1 MVKTVTVDLEDFE
14 FAVADRFPGVF
25 GRSQRLT
32 AATPRELI
40 DQLASHASSPDD
52 GPCLTVRAFY
62 RIRRMLSQY
71 LDRSPRGIVPT
82 TCLTELMPDLEQRRS
97 QWLAV
102 HAAIGAKY
110 GARLVRPEPL
120 AWVIALTVGT
130 LFLAT
135 ISAAA
140 IIFTTT
146 WPILPVGAI
155 AAALTTWAAL
165 QITSPWARH
174 FEPRDFTVGDLAR
187 YAVAYNSP
195 VLDAE
200 YPVLTRSQ
208 IIEIVRALVRL
219 EVGAVTMPL
228 DATWRELVHVSRAR

>member
-1 MVKTVTVDLEDFE
+1 
-14 FAVADRFPGVF
+14 
-25 GRSQRLT
+25 
-32 AATPRELI
+32 
-40 DQLASHASSPDD
+40 
-52 GPCLTVRAFY
+52 
-62 RIRRMLSQY
+62 
-71 LDRSPRGIVPT
+71 
-82 TCLTELMPDLEQRRS
+82 MPDLEQRRS

-102 HAAIGAKY
+102 HAAIDVKY

-135 ISAAA
+135 VSAAA
-140 IIFTTT
+140 ILFTTT

-200 YPVLTRSQ
+200 YSVLTRSQ

-228 DATWRELVHVSRAR
+228 DATWRELVNVSRAR